1 MDRRSCNCCRLAKCF
16 RVGMQKAL
24 ILTDGEKEARRQ
36 IVEQNRE
43 KRGQLT
49 KMKFSDLVSLNIYRR
64 GTSINCYEMKE

>member
-1 MDRRSCNCCRLAKCF
+1 
-16 RVGMQKAL
+16 MQRAL
-24 ILTDGEKEARRQ
+24 ILTEGEKEARRQ

-64 GTSINCYEMKE
+64 GTSSTCYEMKE